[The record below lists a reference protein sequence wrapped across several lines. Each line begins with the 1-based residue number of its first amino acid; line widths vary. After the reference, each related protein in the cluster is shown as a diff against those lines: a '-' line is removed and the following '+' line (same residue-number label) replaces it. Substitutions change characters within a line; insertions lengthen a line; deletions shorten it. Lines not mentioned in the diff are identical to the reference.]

1 MVVTSK
7 DVTEADVQAML
18 AAGNVTVVEEDRKII
33 DMGTVTEATRVTT
46 SADGKTVTEEK
57 TVIKREGDGGVK
69 ILEESKTT
77 KPRSR
82 SKSSSSSSSSSSS
95 DEEKEK
101 APAPVPEPA
110 PIIQAEVRIIE
121 KTKFQFLG
129 GTTHFCALWGR
140 NRVPTVTPIKLHI
153 LLFYLFG
160 IGKLIVV
167 SGILSPIWGLISY
180 SLKPWSPK

>member
-46 SADGKTVTEEK
+46 SDDGKTVTEEK

-82 SKSSSSSSSSSSS
+82 SKSSSSSSSSSTSASASFYDSVGALSS
-95 DEEKEK
+95 MSSGKSSLRDS
-101 APAPVPEPA
+101 P
-110 PIIQAEVRIIE
+110 
-121 KTKFQFLG
+121 
-129 GTTHFCALWGR
+129 
-140 NRVPTVTPIKLHI
+140 
-153 LLFYLFG
+153 LL
-160 IGKLIVV
+160 
-167 SGILSPIWGLISY
+167 LIS
-180 SLKPWSPK
+180 